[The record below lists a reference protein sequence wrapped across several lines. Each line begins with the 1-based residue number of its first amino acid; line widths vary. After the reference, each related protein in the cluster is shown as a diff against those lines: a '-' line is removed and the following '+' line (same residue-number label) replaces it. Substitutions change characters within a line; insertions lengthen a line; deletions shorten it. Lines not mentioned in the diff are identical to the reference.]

1 MLQVR
6 WPRSSCQ
13 VRDKFSS
20 LRNTLTPS
28 TEIALL
34 LVALRAATVVATN
47 EVAATKEEAVPVPV
61 AKAATTVADKVT
73 WLEIATKADP

>member
-13 VRDKFSS
+13 VRHNFLSS
-20 LRNTLTPS
+20 HNELTPS

-34 LVALRAATVVATN
+34 LVVLRAASVVVATN
-47 EVAATKEEAVPVPV
+47 EVAAIKEEEAAPAV
-61 AKAATTVADKVT
+61 KAATTAADKVT
-73 WLEIATKADP
+73 WPGIATKADP